1 MVYSATYDSS
11 DMSGIVIDILATVAV
26 ALVGFATL
34 IGLVLLYNWFKKRT
48 K

>member
-1 MVYSATYDSS
+1 MTYENTYNAS

-26 ALVGFATL
+26 AAVGFATL
-34 IGLVLLYNWFKKRT
+34 IGLVLLYGWFKKRA